1 VLKFFRLAAPPGLR
15 RLPKQLRLPGLP
27 GTRRL
32 RWLMA
37 CIAAPFVLLGVSF
50 IVDPPPP
57 PKPYSS
63 VVLDRNGEFLHAFL
77 ARDGMWRLRTDPE
90 QIPPRLK
97 SILLQKEDR
106 WFAIHP
112 GVNPFALARALVQN
126 LRSGKVVS
134 GGSTI
139 TMQIARMLEP
149 KERTYGNKLREVL
162 RAFQLE
168 LKYSKKELLEM
179 YLSMVPLGGNVEGL
193 QSAALLY
200 YNTPLDRLNIAQL
213 IDLTLIPG
221 DPQGLQPDRNAPSL
235 FRERT
240 SLASRWLRAGFLR
253 PSDSAV
259 VWQTPAAVERRAPV
273 RRAPHFALRVRSSA
287 GTQSEIRSSLD
298 LRLQTTV
305 EALLSQ
311 HLRGWKPRGIQN
323 GAVLVVE
330 NNNRAVRAYAGSENF
345 EDAAS
350 SGQVDGVRAIRS
362 PGSTLKPFLYALEME
377 HGDLTP
383 KSRLLDVPYD
393 AEGFQAENY
402 DGTYSGSVFAD
413 EALQRS
419 LNVPMV
425 RVLKKRGLPEFLDF
439 LGHLGMA
446 SLVAQRRQ
454 LGLSMILGGCGI
466 TLEELVR
473 AYAAFPGGGTLQ
485 ELSFSAVDDEART
498 PRAVFSPATA
508 YLVTEILT
516 GLQRPDLP
524 SNFASTLYLS
534 TVAFKTGTSYGR
546 RDAWAIGYT
555 GDFTVGVWIGNPD
568 NRGNPEIVGGKVAA
582 PLLID
587 ILNAVAS
594 RNRKKILSLP
604 PEVGVRTIC
613 AVSGLEPTPRC
624 RHQITDLYAERTT
637 NLRSCDVCKEYLL
650 SPDGKQTYCSSCLG
664 SSKFQRAIY
673 LDVPADLVNFWR
685 ATGILHDVPPAHNP
699 ACPRVF
705 PGDGPAIVSPSQET
719 TYYLVAPRQELA
731 LLAGSAA
738 DVRAHAW
745 YLDDRFLGSRPPGDR
760 LFVTVAEGIH
770 AITCVDD
777 HGRSTKIQITVKSAL

>member
-1 VLKFFRLAAPPGLR
+1 MFSGN
-15 RLPKQLRLPGLP
+15 LPGLP
-27 GTRRL
+27 KARWLRRL
-32 RWLMA
+32 LA
-37 CIAAPFVLLGVSF
+37 GIAGSCVLAGLSF
-50 IVDPPPP
+50 IVDPPPS
-57 PKPYSS
+57 PKPYSP

-90 QIPPRLK
+90 QIPSRLRD
-97 SILLQKEDR
+97 ILLRKEDR
-106 WFAIHP
+106 WFAFHP
-112 GVNPFALARALVQN
+112 GVNPFALARAIVQN
-126 LRSGKVVS
+126 VKSGRVVS

-149 KERTYGNKLREVL
+149 KERTYWNKIREVL

-179 YLSMVPLGGNVEGL
+179 YLSMVPLGGNVEGI

-200 YNTPLDRLNIAQL
+200 YQTPLERLNIAQL

-221 DPQGLQPDRNAPSL
+221 DPQGLQPDRNGPSL
-235 FRERT
+235 FRART
-240 SLASRWLRAGFLR
+240 ELASRWLRAGILQ
-253 PSDSAV
+253 PSDSVV
-259 VWQTPAAVERRAPV
+259 VWQTPAAIERRAPV
-273 RRAPHFALRVRSSA
+273 RRAPHFALRVKNSA
-287 GTQSEIRSSLD
+287 GTETEIRSSLD
-298 LRLQTTV
+298 LGIQTTV

-330 NNNRAVRAYAGSENF
+330 NECRGVRAYAGSENF
-345 EDAAS
+345 EDAGA

-362 PGSTLKPFLYALEME
+362 PGSTLKPLLYALEME

-383 KSRLLDVPYD
+383 KSHLLDVPYD

-402 DGTYSGSVFAD
+402 DGTYSGTVFAD

-425 RVLKKRGLPEFLDF
+425 RVLKNRGLPEFLDF
-439 LGHLGMA
+439 LCRLGMSSLA
-446 SLVAQRRQ
+446 SRRNQ
-454 LGLSMILGGCGI
+454 LGLSMILGGCGV

-473 AYAAFPGGGTLQ
+473 AYAAFPAGGMEQ
-485 ELSFSAVDDEART
+485 ELALGAADDGERVQAR
-498 PRAVFSPATA
+498 VFSPATA
-508 YLVTEILT
+508 YMVTEILT

-524 SNFASTLYLS
+524 SNFESTLHLS

-555 GDFTVGVWIGNPD
+555 GDFTVGVWVGNPD
-568 NRGNPEIVGGKVAA
+568 NRGNPDIVGGKVAT

-594 RNRKKILSLP
+594 RNRKKILALP
-604 PEVGVRTIC
+604 PEVGVRTVC
-613 AVSGLEPTPRC
+613 AVSGLTPTPQC
-624 RHQITDLYAERTT
+624 SHQITDLYAVRTT
-637 NLRSCDVCKEYLL
+637 NLRSCDLCREYLI
-650 SPDGKQTYCSSCLG
+650 SPDGRRTYCASCLG
-664 SSKFQRAIY
+664 NAGFRRAFFVDAAPE
-673 LDVPADLVNFWR
+673 LMHFWQ
-685 ATGILHDVPPAHNP
+685 AAGIRHEVPPPHNP

-705 PGDGPAIVSPSQET
+705 PGDGPAIVSPTRET
-719 TYYLVAPRQELA
+719 TYFLVHPGQELA
-731 LLAGSAA
+731 LLAGSAG
-738 DVRAHAW
+738 DVRAHSW
-745 YLDDRFLGSRPPGDR
+745 YLDDRFLGSRPPGDKF
-760 LFVTVAEGIH
+760 FVTVAEGIH

-777 HGRSTKIQITVKSAL
+777 HGRATKIQITVKSAL